1 MVNAHAGCRQRRD
14 FVAGDERAATG
25 PNRAKLGHRF
35 AVTGDDEGFACRYCF
50 DYLRVLVAQLTLRD
64 NLGHRCIVAR
74 SATFGYTLAGVGHR
88 VAGNDRNEP
97 LNRLLAYLREAPTR
111 QWHRVTHEA
120 QACPASAMADGVRPG
135 VRRLTVRI
143 RVQMLAS
150 HDHTPRRSER
160 FRHRR

>member
-50 DYLRVLVAQLTLRD
+50 DYLRILIPQLTLRD
-64 NLGHRCIVAR
+64 SLSHRCIVAR
-74 SATFGYTLAGVGHR
+74 SATFSYTLAEVGHR

-97 LNRLLAYLREAPTR
+97 STDSWHTYARHLLATGIESP
-111 QWHRVTHEA
+111 
-120 QACPASAMADGVRPG
+120 
-135 VRRLTVRI
+135 
-143 RVQMLAS
+143 
-150 HDHTPRRSER
+150 
-160 FRHRR
+160 